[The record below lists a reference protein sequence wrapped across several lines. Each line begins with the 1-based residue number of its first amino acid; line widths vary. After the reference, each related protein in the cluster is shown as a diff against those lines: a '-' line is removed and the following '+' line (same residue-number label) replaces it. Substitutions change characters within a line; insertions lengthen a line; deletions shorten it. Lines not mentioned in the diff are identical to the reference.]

1 MSVDLV
7 DLVDLDGKVAIVTG
21 AGGGI
26 GRATAHQLAQQ
37 GASVVVNDIGTSTDG
52 LGQDFAKADAV
63 AEEIRAAGGKAAP
76 NHDSV
81 SDFDAAANIIETAL
95 REFGGVDILVNN
107 AGLAARG
114 ELWELDAEDFE
125 RVTASHIK
133 GTFNCSRHAVSHM
146 KDKGWG
152 RIVNLVSRAGI
163 IGMPGSLAY
172 GTGKGG
178 VFGFTNV
185 TSRDLG
191 RFGITVNAVNPA
203 STETRMVTQATDRM
217 QGADEA
223 TRARIKGLLAA
234 MQKPERVAVL
244 IGTLCTEAA
253 ADING
258 QIFLVQKNHI
268 GLFQPL
274 TVTQSIDREQEWTA
288 ADLGEALAGLKFH
301 PLDDPYA

>member
-1 MSVDLV
+1 MSAELE
-7 DLVDLDGKVAIVTG
+7 GKVAIVTG

-26 GRATAHQLAQQ
+26 GRATAMQLARL
-37 GASVVVNDIGTSTDG
+37 GASVVVNDIGTSVEGTGD
-52 LGQDFAKADAV
+52 DFAKADIV
-63 AEEIRAAGGKAAP
+63 AQEIRAAGGRAAP

-81 SDFDAAANIIETAL
+81 ADFDAAANIIDTAL

-114 ELWELDAEDFE
+114 QLWELDAETFE
-125 RVTASHIK
+125 RVSASHIK
-133 GTFNCSRHAVSHM
+133 GTFNCSRHAVGHM

-172 GTGKGG
+172 GVGKGG
-178 VFGFTNV
+178 MFGFTNV
-185 TSRDLG
+185 ASRDLAQ
-191 RFGITVNAVNPA
+191 FGITVNAVNPS
-203 STETRMVTQATDRM
+203 STQTRMVTQAM
-217 QGADEA
+217 AQLESADEA
-223 TRARIKGLLAA
+223 ARSRAKKLLDS
-234 MQKPERVAVL
+234 MQKPENVAVL
-244 IGTLCTEAA
+244 IATLCTPRA

-258 QIFLVQKNHI
+258 QVFLVRQNYV

-274 TVTQSIDREQEWTA
+274 TISQSIDREEDWDVGA
-288 ADLGEALAGLKFH
+288 LGEALEGLKFH

>member
-1 MSVDLV
+1 MSVDLN
-7 DLVDLDGKVAIVTG
+7 GKVAIVTG

-26 GRATAHQLAQQ
+26 GRATALQLAQQ
-37 GASVVVNDIGTSTDG
+37 GASVVVNDIGTSTEG
-52 LGQDFAKADAV
+52 LGDDFSKADAV
-63 AEEIRAAGGKAAP
+63 AEEVRAAGGKAAP

-107 AGLAARG
+107 AGLSTRG
-114 ELWELDAEDFE
+114 QLWELDAETFE
-125 RVTASHIK
+125 RITASHIK
-133 GTFNCSRHAVSHM
+133 GTFNCSRHAIRHM

-185 TSRDLG
+185 TSRDLVHY
-191 RFGITVNAVNPA
+191 GITVNAVNPS
-203 STETRMVTQATDRM
+203 STETRMVTQAMDQM
-217 QGADEA
+217 QSGDEA
-223 TRARIKGLLAA
+223 TRARAKSLLGA

-244 IGTLCTEAA
+244 IGYLCTPAA
-253 ADING
+253 ENING
-258 QIFLVQKNHI
+258 QVFLVKQNQI
-268 GLFQPL
+268 GLFQPM
-274 TVTQSIDREQEWTA
+274 TVTQSIDREEEWQVA
-288 ADLGEALAGLKFH
+288 PLGEALATLKFH

>member
-1 MSVDLV
+1 MSTDLQ
-7 DLVDLDGKVAIVTG
+7 GRVAIVTG

-26 GRATAHQLAQQ
+26 GRATALQLAAQ

-52 LGQDFAKADAV
+52 VGNDFSKADVV

-81 SDFDAAANIIETAL
+81 SDFDAAASIVETAL
-95 REFGGVDILVNN
+95 KEFGGVDILVNN
-107 AGLAARG
+107 AGLSTRG
-114 ELWELDAEDFE
+114 QLWELDAETFE
-125 RVTASHIK
+125 RITASHSK
-133 GTFNCSRHAVSHM
+133 GTFNCARHAVPHM

-172 GTGKGG
+172 GVGKGG

-185 TSRDLG
+185 TSRDLAQ
-191 RFGITVNAVNPA
+191 FGITVNAVNPS
-203 STETRMVTQATDRM
+203 STETRMVTQAMDQM
-217 QGADEA
+217 IQSKDEA
-223 TRARIKGLLAA
+223 TRARAEGLLSA

-244 IGTLCTEAA
+244 IAYLCTPAA
-253 ADING
+253 AEING
-258 QIFLVQKNHI
+258 QIFLVQQNHI
-268 GLFQPL
+268 GMFQPL
-274 TVTQSIDREQEWTA
+274 TVTQSVDREEEWEVDA
-288 ADLGEALAGLKFH
+288 LGEALAGLKFH

>member
-1 MSVDLV
+1 MGAELE
-7 DLVDLDGKVAIVTG
+7 GKVAIVTG

-26 GRATAHQLAQQ
+26 GRATAMQLARL
-37 GASVVVNDIGTSTDG
+37 GASVVVNDIGTSVE
-52 LGQDFAKADAV
+52 GQGDDFAKADIV
-63 AEEIRAAGGKAAP
+63 AQEIRAAGGRAAP

-81 SDFDAAANIIETAL
+81 ADFDAAAGIIDTAL

-114 ELWELDAEDFE
+114 QLWELDAETFE
-125 RVTASHIK
+125 RVSASHIK
-133 GTFNCSRHAVSHM
+133 GTFNCSRHAVGHM

-172 GTGKGG
+172 GVGKGG
-178 VFGFTNV
+178 MFGFTNV
-185 TSRDLG
+185 ASRDLAQ
-191 RFGITVNAVNPA
+191 FGITVNAVNPS
-203 STETRMVTQATDRM
+203 STQTRMVTQAM
-217 QGADEA
+217 AQLESADEA
-223 TRARIKGLLAA
+223 ARSRAKKLLDS
-234 MQKPERVAVL
+234 MQKPENVAVL
-244 IGTLCTEAA
+244 IATLCTPAA

-258 QIFLVQKNHI
+258 QVFLVRQNYV

-274 TVTQSIDREQEWTA
+274 TITQSIDREEDWSVGA
-288 ADLGEALAGLKFH
+288 LGEALEGLKFH